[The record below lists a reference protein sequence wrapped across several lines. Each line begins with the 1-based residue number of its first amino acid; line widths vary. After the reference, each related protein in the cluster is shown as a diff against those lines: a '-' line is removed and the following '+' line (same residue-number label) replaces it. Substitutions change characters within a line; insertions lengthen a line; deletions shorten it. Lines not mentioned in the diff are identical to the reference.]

1 MTVGRVLCSLLVW
14 TALAGAAV
22 GQNAPSADTLAAAK
36 EVAQLLSGDSMAQ
49 MRAAITAQ
57 MWSGAIEPQLSSRV
71 DAATLAHIRGE
82 FERAVNQLST
92 DVMQEAPAIYA
103 RHFNAH
109 ELGDMLAF
117 YKSPS
122 GAKPHKVVPVVLTDI
137 SIQIGPRMQRMQ
149 GELNTRIEAIMRQHG
164 SK

>member
-22 GQNAPSADTLAAAK
+22 AQNVADTLGAAK
-36 EVAQLLSGDSMAQ
+36 ELAQLLSGDSMAQ

-71 DAATLAHIRGE
+71 DAVTLADIRGE

-103 RHFNAH
+103 RYFNAQ
-109 ELGDMLAF
+109 ELRDILGF

-122 GAKPHKVVPVVLTDI
+122 GARALKVMPVVLTDM
-137 SIQIGPRMQRMQ
+137 SMQIAPRMQRMQ
-149 GELNTRIEAIMRQHG
+149 GELNTRIEAIIRQHG